1 MWLRNPFLKLTR
13 DGEDMQISCDTY
25 NGKAFDEINP
35 IDTSF
40 YFVVSNYKTTALFD
54 EWYASR
60 NNSGGVKERDMLNK
74 MKLNGAF
81 RQLSMKVKF
90 LDTLYFSGFCQS
102 SRDLKEVFTVHANC
116 CSNEKAKLA
125 ALTAVLEAVK
135 NNDTKVS
142 SWPENNACLKKNRQ

>member
-1 MWLRNPFLKLTR
+1 MKLTR

-74 MKLNGAF
+74 MKQNDAF

-90 LDTLYFSGFCQS
+90 LDTLYFNGFCQS
-102 SRDLKEVFTVHANC
+102 SRVHANC

-135 NNDTKVS
+135 NNARKVS
-142 SWPENNACLKKNRQ
+142 SWPGEQCMYQEE